1 MQIFLARAVVLEKDS
16 IEERETRHAGSKFF
30 HRRHSPGVDRVSFSN
45 VVVLCLR
52 PLKKEKKH
60 GGHFSIF
67 FLLLHFMWK
76 KKKTPCTSNIFSLP
90 SCTRTL
96 LSSLLRAK
104 TDHHL
109 FFSLVLFIENKQG
122 FEESRS
128 GICAKHTGV
137 SRLDVF
143 NSDAVGSH
151 EWCRK
156 NYRLYVGATVRID

>member
-1 MQIFLARAVVLEKDS
+1 MRCRSFPRARSCSRKTRSKREKLDTPVQNFS
-16 IEERETRHAGSKFF
+16 IVGTRCRSRLLFK
-30 HRRHSPGVDRVSFSN
+30 RR
-45 VVVLCLR
+45 LCLR

-143 NSDAVGSH
+143 NSNAVGSH

>member
-1 MQIFLARAVVLEKDS
+1 MRC
-16 IEERETRHAGSKFF
+16 R
-30 HRRHSPGVDRVSFSN
+30 SFSRARSCSRKTRSKREKLDTPVQN
-45 VVVLCLR
+45 FFIVGTRCRSRLLFKRR
-52 PLKKEKKH
+52 PLPSTFKKGKETWGTFLH
-60 GGHFSIF
+60 LFSPPSF
-67 FLLLHFMWK
+67 YVEE
-76 KKKTPCTSNIFSLP
+76 KKTPCTSNIFSLP

-143 NSDAVGSH
+143 NSNAVGSH